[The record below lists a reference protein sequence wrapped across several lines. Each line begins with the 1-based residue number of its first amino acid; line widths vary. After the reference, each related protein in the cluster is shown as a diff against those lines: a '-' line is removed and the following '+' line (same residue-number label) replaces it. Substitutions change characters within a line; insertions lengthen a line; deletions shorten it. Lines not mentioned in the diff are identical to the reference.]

1 MINGAYNGFDLFFLS
16 EVVRKS
22 YYVPITYVV
31 LKLSIIQI
39 VIFDFFSVS
48 IGCLR
53 VYLWFDNFS
62 S

>member
-1 MINGAYNGFDLFFLS
+1 MMINGAYNGIDLFFLS

-53 VYLWFDNFS
+53 VYL
-62 S
+62 